1 VVFDVATGR
10 IGFDDGFTVGPGLSM
25 ADARAHWPDAPIR
38 DMHTGW
44 MWLGARR
51 VLIGGRAFAVDL
63 GFHRHDLTYELMMV
77 SMMLTLPGDEL
88 GWEGWTREAEDQR
101 GAEHEH
107 WLIDWADRLLRCGER
122 SPSVG
127 SVRCRLRP
135 EGWVQLHLAELRS
148 RRRLTFRGRRG

>member
-1 VVFDVATGR
+1 MVFDVATGR

-51 VLIGGRAFAVDL
+51 VLIDGRAFAVDL

-101 GAEHEH
+101 GVEHER
-107 WLIDWADRLLRCGER
+107 WLLDCCGVTSGR
-122 SPSVG
+122 HPWGRFGAGYDQKGGFSSVWLNFEPDDG
-127 SVRCRLRP
+127 
-135 EGWVQLHLAELRS
+135 
-148 RRRLTFRGRRG
+148 